1 MTGCHWGSIAKWCME
16 GRGRSVIL
24 GVTDRINSK
33 FIRSVFSPFRTYLDT
48 NGLKARS
55 DTTVENWTDLWLP
68 DCQLPVN
75 LYMHFRCRYFWN
87 RTTWTSLDLQLCV
100 RVQQLHTK
108 KWLRRETTT
117 DLLTFTNHNRRE
129 VHRRYIRCR
138 TVKNYAP
145 LIFDGVHR
153 DPEEWLAH
161 FRRYVACLNLS
172 EADQLAFF
180 PLFLQHRA
188 IDWYDT
194 LKPQDRTTID
204 QLLGE
209 VNRFFCPSA

>member
-1 MTGCHWGSIAKWCME
+1 
-16 GRGRSVIL
+16 
-24 GVTDRINSK
+24 
-33 FIRSVFSPFRTYLDT
+33 
-48 NGLKARS
+48 
-55 DTTVENWTDLWLP
+55 
-68 DCQLPVN
+68 
-75 LYMHFRCRYFWN
+75 MHFRCRYFWN

-209 VNRFFCPSA
+209 VNRFFCPSALERALDVETVFTRVQRPSQKLRDYFLATQKLAKLINHL